1 MNIPLTNITNMSK
14 YQCRNKEKAK
24 YTDLRININF
34 NINYYCYNLQS
45 TYNIIWQHCANCFL
59 CIISLFITAIL
70 LAVVASFP
78 LNNNK

>member
-1 MNIPLTNITNMSK
+1 MNIPLTNITNMNK
-14 YQCRNKEKAK
+14 YQCINKEKAK
-24 YTDLRININF
+24 YTDLKINISF
-34 NINYYCYNLQS
+34 NINYYCYNLQNI
-45 TYNIIWQHCANCFL
+45 YNIIWQHCANYFL